1 MKAAI
6 HTLGCKVNIYE
17 SEYITN
23 ILKENGYQIVDFDSK
38 ADIYIINT
46 CTVTNTSDKKSEKMI
61 KRARKQNKDA
71 IIIAMGCHA
80 QIKGDNIDADIII
93 GNKDKSKIISLIE
106 EYQENKNKIKRIYNL
121 DNVSFEDMYISSF
134 NSHTRAFVK
143 IQDGCDAF
151 CSYCIIPYARGPIRS
166 KDPKTVIK
174 EITSLVENG
183 YKEIILTGIH
193 TGKYGKDI
201 NYTFE
206 QLLKDIIKIKN
217 LYRIRISSIE
227 INELTDPILNLI
239 KDNQVIAKHL
249 HIPLQS
255 GSDKI
260 LKLMD
265 RKYDLKFYKDRI
277 EKIRKMIKD
286 VSITTDLIVGFPNEN
301 EKDMEDTLKFLK
313 EIKFTKIHTFPYS
326 KREGTK
332 AASMENQIDETIKR
346 KRVKT
351 VLELSDQLEQ
361 DFYQSK
367 LNETEEVI
375 IEQTKDGKSYGY
387 TSNYIKV
394 EINSPLKPNE
404 DYAVK
409 MYAKAVKILKK
420 YGFNRYEV
428 SNFAKS
434 GYECKHNVN
443 CWNRHEYLGLGAGAN
458 GFVNGFRYG
467 NVCDI
472 NAYIKS
478 VKNGKTK
485 EEFREKISNIDAFEE
500 TLMLG
505 LRMEKGVEI
514 RILNELIKKDFIRSR
529 KGKLDELSSLE
540 LIKYNEERLRVTD
553 KGFYVLNEIILDLI

>member
-17 SEYITN
+17 SEYIIN

-227 INELTDPILNLI
+227 INELTDPILDLI
-239 KDNQVIAKHL
+239 KDNKIIAKHL

-286 VSITTDLIVGFPNEN
+286 VSITTDLIVGFPNED
-301 EKDMEDTLKFLK
+301 EKDMEDTLKFIK

-394 EINSPLKPNE
+394 EIDSPLKPNE
-404 DYAVK
+404 VIS
-409 MYAKAVKILKK
+409 VKINKVNNKK
-420 YGFNRYEV
+420 V
-428 SNFAKS
+428 T
-434 GYECKHNVN
+434 
-443 CWNRHEYLGLGAGAN
+443 
-458 GFVNGFRYG
+458 
-467 NVCDI
+467 
-472 NAYIKS
+472 
-478 VKNGKTK
+478 GK
-485 EEFREKISNIDAFEE
+485 
-500 TLMLG
+500 
-505 LRMEKGVEI
+505 
-514 RILNELIKKDFIRSR
+514 
-529 KGKLDELSSLE
+529 
-540 LIKYNEERLRVTD
+540 
-553 KGFYVLNEIILDLI
+553 II

>member
-17 SEYITN
+17 SEYIIN

-71 IIIAMGCHA
+71 IIIAMVCHA

-134 NSHTRAFVK
+134 NNHTRAFVK

-227 INELTDPILNLI
+227 INELTDPILDLI

-286 VSITTDLIVGFPNEN
+286 ISITTDLIVGFPNEN

-404 DYAVK
+404 VIS
-409 MYAKAVKILKK
+409 VKINKVNNKK
-420 YGFNRYEV
+420 V
-428 SNFAKS
+428 T
-434 GYECKHNVN
+434 
-443 CWNRHEYLGLGAGAN
+443 
-458 GFVNGFRYG
+458 
-467 NVCDI
+467 
-472 NAYIKS
+472 
-478 VKNGKTK
+478 GK
-485 EEFREKISNIDAFEE
+485 
-500 TLMLG
+500 
-505 LRMEKGVEI
+505 
-514 RILNELIKKDFIRSR
+514 
-529 KGKLDELSSLE
+529 
-540 LIKYNEERLRVTD
+540 
-553 KGFYVLNEIILDLI
+553 II

>member
-17 SEYITN
+17 SEYIIN

-227 INELTDPILNLI
+227 INELTDPILDLI
-239 KDNQVIAKHL
+239 KDNQIIAKHL

-394 EINSPLKPNE
+394 EIDSPLKPNE
-404 DYAVK
+404 VIS
-409 MYAKAVKILKK
+409 VKINKVNNKK
-420 YGFNRYEV
+420 V
-428 SNFAKS
+428 T
-434 GYECKHNVN
+434 
-443 CWNRHEYLGLGAGAN
+443 
-458 GFVNGFRYG
+458 
-467 NVCDI
+467 
-472 NAYIKS
+472 
-478 VKNGKTK
+478 GK
-485 EEFREKISNIDAFEE
+485 
-500 TLMLG
+500 
-505 LRMEKGVEI
+505 
-514 RILNELIKKDFIRSR
+514 
-529 KGKLDELSSLE
+529 
-540 LIKYNEERLRVTD
+540 
-553 KGFYVLNEIILDLI
+553 II

>member
-17 SEYITN
+17 SEYIIN

-227 INELTDPILNLI
+227 INELTDPILDLI
-239 KDNQVIAKHL
+239 KDNKIIAKHL

-286 VSITTDLIVGFPNEN
+286 ISITTDLIVGFPNEN

-367 LNETEEVI
+367 LNKTEELI
-375 IEQTKDGKSYGY
+375 IQQTKDGKSYGY

-394 EINSPLKPNE
+394 EIDSPLKPNE
-404 DYAVK
+404 VIS
-409 MYAKAVKILKK
+409 VKINKVNNKK
-420 YGFNRYEV
+420 V
-428 SNFAKS
+428 T
-434 GYECKHNVN
+434 
-443 CWNRHEYLGLGAGAN
+443 
-458 GFVNGFRYG
+458 
-467 NVCDI
+467 
-472 NAYIKS
+472 
-478 VKNGKTK
+478 GK
-485 EEFREKISNIDAFEE
+485 
-500 TLMLG
+500 
-505 LRMEKGVEI
+505 
-514 RILNELIKKDFIRSR
+514 
-529 KGKLDELSSLE
+529 
-540 LIKYNEERLRVTD
+540 
-553 KGFYVLNEIILDLI
+553 II

>member
-17 SEYITN
+17 SEYIIN

-286 VSITTDLIVGFPNEN
+286 ISITTDLIVGFPNEN

-394 EINSPLKPNE
+394 EINSPLRPNE
-404 DYAVK
+404 VIS
-409 MYAKAVKILKK
+409 VKINKVNNKK
-420 YGFNRYEV
+420 V
-428 SNFAKS
+428 T
-434 GYECKHNVN
+434 
-443 CWNRHEYLGLGAGAN
+443 
-458 GFVNGFRYG
+458 
-467 NVCDI
+467 
-472 NAYIKS
+472 
-478 VKNGKTK
+478 GK
-485 EEFREKISNIDAFEE
+485 
-500 TLMLG
+500 
-505 LRMEKGVEI
+505 
-514 RILNELIKKDFIRSR
+514 
-529 KGKLDELSSLE
+529 
-540 LIKYNEERLRVTD
+540 
-553 KGFYVLNEIILDLI
+553 II

>member
-17 SEYITN
+17 SEYIIN

-227 INELTDPILNLI
+227 INELTDPILDLI
-239 KDNQVIAKHL
+239 KDNKIIAKHL

-286 VSITTDLIVGFPNEN
+286 VSITTDLIVGFPNED
-301 EKDMEDTLKFLK
+301 EKDMEDTLKFIK

-394 EINSPLKPNE
+394 EINSPLRPNE
-404 DYAVK
+404 VIS
-409 MYAKAVKILKK
+409 VKINKVNNKK
-420 YGFNRYEV
+420 V
-428 SNFAKS
+428 T
-434 GYECKHNVN
+434 
-443 CWNRHEYLGLGAGAN
+443 
-458 GFVNGFRYG
+458 
-467 NVCDI
+467 
-472 NAYIKS
+472 
-478 VKNGKTK
+478 GK
-485 EEFREKISNIDAFEE
+485 
-500 TLMLG
+500 
-505 LRMEKGVEI
+505 
-514 RILNELIKKDFIRSR
+514 
-529 KGKLDELSSLE
+529 
-540 LIKYNEERLRVTD
+540 
-553 KGFYVLNEIILDLI
+553 II

>member
-239 KDNQVIAKHL
+239 KDNKIIAKHL

-394 EINSPLKPNE
+394 EINSPLRPNE
-404 DYAVK
+404 VISI
-409 MYAKAVKILKK
+409 KINKVNNKK
-420 YGFNRYEV
+420 V
-428 SNFAKS
+428 T
-434 GYECKHNVN
+434 
-443 CWNRHEYLGLGAGAN
+443 
-458 GFVNGFRYG
+458 
-467 NVCDI
+467 
-472 NAYIKS
+472 
-478 VKNGKTK
+478 GK
-485 EEFREKISNIDAFEE
+485 
-500 TLMLG
+500 
-505 LRMEKGVEI
+505 
-514 RILNELIKKDFIRSR
+514 
-529 KGKLDELSSLE
+529 
-540 LIKYNEERLRVTD
+540 
-553 KGFYVLNEIILDLI
+553 II

>member
-367 LNETEEVI
+367 LNKTEELI

-404 DYAVK
+404 VIS
-409 MYAKAVKILKK
+409 VKINKVNNKK
-420 YGFNRYEV
+420 V
-428 SNFAKS
+428 T
-434 GYECKHNVN
+434 
-443 CWNRHEYLGLGAGAN
+443 
-458 GFVNGFRYG
+458 
-467 NVCDI
+467 
-472 NAYIKS
+472 
-478 VKNGKTK
+478 GK
-485 EEFREKISNIDAFEE
+485 
-500 TLMLG
+500 
-505 LRMEKGVEI
+505 
-514 RILNELIKKDFIRSR
+514 
-529 KGKLDELSSLE
+529 
-540 LIKYNEERLRVTD
+540 
-553 KGFYVLNEIILDLI
+553 II

>member
-6 HTLGCKVNIYE
+6 HTLGRKVNIYE
-17 SEYITN
+17 SEYIIN

-206 QLLKDIIKIKN
+206 QLLKEIIKIKN

-332 AASMENQIDETIKR
+332 AVSMENQIDETIKR

-394 EINSPLKPNE
+394 EIDSPLKPNE
-404 DYAVK
+404 VIS
-409 MYAKAVKILKK
+409 VKINKVNNKK
-420 YGFNRYEV
+420 V
-428 SNFAKS
+428 T
-434 GYECKHNVN
+434 
-443 CWNRHEYLGLGAGAN
+443 
-458 GFVNGFRYG
+458 
-467 NVCDI
+467 
-472 NAYIKS
+472 
-478 VKNGKTK
+478 GK
-485 EEFREKISNIDAFEE
+485 
-500 TLMLG
+500 
-505 LRMEKGVEI
+505 
-514 RILNELIKKDFIRSR
+514 
-529 KGKLDELSSLE
+529 
-540 LIKYNEERLRVTD
+540 
-553 KGFYVLNEIILDLI
+553 II

>member
-17 SEYITN
+17 SEYIIN

-206 QLLKDIIKIKN
+206 QLLKEIIKIKN

-286 VSITTDLIVGFPNEN
+286 ISITTDLIVGFPNEN

-394 EINSPLKPNE
+394 EIDSPLKPNE
-404 DYAVK
+404 VIS
-409 MYAKAVKILKK
+409 VKINKVNNKK
-420 YGFNRYEV
+420 V
-428 SNFAKS
+428 T
-434 GYECKHNVN
+434 
-443 CWNRHEYLGLGAGAN
+443 
-458 GFVNGFRYG
+458 
-467 NVCDI
+467 
-472 NAYIKS
+472 
-478 VKNGKTK
+478 GK
-485 EEFREKISNIDAFEE
+485 
-500 TLMLG
+500 
-505 LRMEKGVEI
+505 
-514 RILNELIKKDFIRSR
+514 
-529 KGKLDELSSLE
+529 
-540 LIKYNEERLRVTD
+540 
-553 KGFYVLNEIILDLI
+553 II

>member
-206 QLLKDIIKIKN
+206 QLLKEIIKIKN

-286 VSITTDLIVGFPNEN
+286 ISITTDLIVGFPNEN

-404 DYAVK
+404 VIS
-409 MYAKAVKILKK
+409 VKINKVNNKK
-420 YGFNRYEV
+420 V
-428 SNFAKS
+428 T
-434 GYECKHNVN
+434 
-443 CWNRHEYLGLGAGAN
+443 
-458 GFVNGFRYG
+458 
-467 NVCDI
+467 
-472 NAYIKS
+472 
-478 VKNGKTK
+478 GK
-485 EEFREKISNIDAFEE
+485 
-500 TLMLG
+500 
-505 LRMEKGVEI
+505 
-514 RILNELIKKDFIRSR
+514 
-529 KGKLDELSSLE
+529 
-540 LIKYNEERLRVTD
+540 
-553 KGFYVLNEIILDLI
+553 II

>member
-17 SEYITN
+17 SEYIIN

-121 DNVSFEDMYISSF
+121 DNISFEDMYISSF

-286 VSITTDLIVGFPNEN
+286 ISITTDLIVGFPNEN

-394 EINSPLKPNE
+394 EIDSPLKPNE
-404 DYAVK
+404 VIS
-409 MYAKAVKILKK
+409 VKINKVNNKK
-420 YGFNRYEV
+420 V
-428 SNFAKS
+428 T
-434 GYECKHNVN
+434 
-443 CWNRHEYLGLGAGAN
+443 
-458 GFVNGFRYG
+458 
-467 NVCDI
+467 
-472 NAYIKS
+472 
-478 VKNGKTK
+478 GK
-485 EEFREKISNIDAFEE
+485 
-500 TLMLG
+500 
-505 LRMEKGVEI
+505 
-514 RILNELIKKDFIRSR
+514 
-529 KGKLDELSSLE
+529 
-540 LIKYNEERLRVTD
+540 
-553 KGFYVLNEIILDLI
+553 II

>member
-17 SEYITN
+17 SEYIIN

-206 QLLKDIIKIKN
+206 QLLKEIIKIKN

-286 VSITTDLIVGFPNEN
+286 ISITTDLIVGFPNEN

-404 DYAVK
+404 VIS
-409 MYAKAVKILKK
+409 VKINKVNNKK
-420 YGFNRYEV
+420 V
-428 SNFAKS
+428 TS
-434 GYECKHNVN
+434 
-443 CWNRHEYLGLGAGAN
+443 
-458 GFVNGFRYG
+458 
-467 NVCDI
+467 
-472 NAYIKS
+472 
-478 VKNGKTK
+478 
-485 EEFREKISNIDAFEE
+485 KII
-500 TLMLG
+500 
-505 LRMEKGVEI
+505 
-514 RILNELIKKDFIRSR
+514 
-529 KGKLDELSSLE
+529 
-540 LIKYNEERLRVTD
+540 
-553 KGFYVLNEIILDLI
+553 

>member
-17 SEYITN
+17 SEYIIN

-38 ADIYIINT
+38 ADIYIINN

-121 DNVSFEDMYISSF
+121 DNISFEDMYISSF
-134 NSHTRAFVK
+134 NNHTRAFVK

-227 INELTDPILNLI
+227 INELTDPILDLI
-239 KDNQVIAKHL
+239 KDNKIIAKHL

-265 RKYDLKFYKDRI
+265 RKYDLKFYKERI

-286 VSITTDLIVGFPNEN
+286 ISITTDLIVGFPNEN
-301 EKDMEDTLKFLK
+301 EKDMEDTLKFIK

-394 EINSPLKPNE
+394 EINSPLRPNE
-404 DYAVK
+404 VIS
-409 MYAKAVKILKK
+409 VKINKVNNKK
-420 YGFNRYEV
+420 V
-428 SNFAKS
+428 T
-434 GYECKHNVN
+434 
-443 CWNRHEYLGLGAGAN
+443 
-458 GFVNGFRYG
+458 
-467 NVCDI
+467 
-472 NAYIKS
+472 
-478 VKNGKTK
+478 GK
-485 EEFREKISNIDAFEE
+485 
-500 TLMLG
+500 
-505 LRMEKGVEI
+505 
-514 RILNELIKKDFIRSR
+514 
-529 KGKLDELSSLE
+529 
-540 LIKYNEERLRVTD
+540 
-553 KGFYVLNEIILDLI
+553 II

>member
-17 SEYITN
+17 SEYIIN

-121 DNVSFEDMYISSF
+121 DNISFEDMYISSF

-239 KDNQVIAKHL
+239 KDNKIIAKHL

-394 EINSPLKPNE
+394 EINSPLRPNE
-404 DYAVK
+404 VIS
-409 MYAKAVKILKK
+409 VKINKVNNKK
-420 YGFNRYEV
+420 V
-428 SNFAKS
+428 T
-434 GYECKHNVN
+434 
-443 CWNRHEYLGLGAGAN
+443 
-458 GFVNGFRYG
+458 
-467 NVCDI
+467 
-472 NAYIKS
+472 
-478 VKNGKTK
+478 GK
-485 EEFREKISNIDAFEE
+485 
-500 TLMLG
+500 
-505 LRMEKGVEI
+505 
-514 RILNELIKKDFIRSR
+514 
-529 KGKLDELSSLE
+529 
-540 LIKYNEERLRVTD
+540 
-553 KGFYVLNEIILDLI
+553 II

>member
-17 SEYITN
+17 SEYIIN

-121 DNVSFEDMYISSF
+121 DNISFEDMYISSF

-286 VSITTDLIVGFPNEN
+286 ISITTDLIVGFPNEN

-367 LNETEEVI
+367 LNKTEELI

-404 DYAVK
+404 VIS
-409 MYAKAVKILKK
+409 VKINKVNNKK
-420 YGFNRYEV
+420 V
-428 SNFAKS
+428 T
-434 GYECKHNVN
+434 
-443 CWNRHEYLGLGAGAN
+443 
-458 GFVNGFRYG
+458 
-467 NVCDI
+467 
-472 NAYIKS
+472 
-478 VKNGKTK
+478 GK
-485 EEFREKISNIDAFEE
+485 
-500 TLMLG
+500 
-505 LRMEKGVEI
+505 
-514 RILNELIKKDFIRSR
+514 
-529 KGKLDELSSLE
+529 
-540 LIKYNEERLRVTD
+540 
-553 KGFYVLNEIILDLI
+553 II

>member
-17 SEYITN
+17 SEYIIN

-121 DNVSFEDMYISSF
+121 DNISFEDMYISSF

-286 VSITTDLIVGFPNEN
+286 ISITTDLIVGFPNEN

-367 LNETEEVI
+367 LNKTEELI

-394 EINSPLKPNE
+394 EINSPLRPNE
-404 DYAVK
+404 VIS
-409 MYAKAVKILKK
+409 VKINKVNNKK
-420 YGFNRYEV
+420 V
-428 SNFAKS
+428 T
-434 GYECKHNVN
+434 
-443 CWNRHEYLGLGAGAN
+443 
-458 GFVNGFRYG
+458 
-467 NVCDI
+467 
-472 NAYIKS
+472 
-478 VKNGKTK
+478 GK
-485 EEFREKISNIDAFEE
+485 
-500 TLMLG
+500 
-505 LRMEKGVEI
+505 
-514 RILNELIKKDFIRSR
+514 
-529 KGKLDELSSLE
+529 
-540 LIKYNEERLRVTD
+540 
-553 KGFYVLNEIILDLI
+553 II

>member
-17 SEYITN
+17 SEYIIN

-227 INELTDPILNLI
+227 INELTDPILDLI
-239 KDNQVIAKHL
+239 KDNKIIAKHL

-394 EINSPLKPNE
+394 EIDSPLKPNE
-404 DYAVK
+404 VIS
-409 MYAKAVKILKK
+409 VKINKVNNKK
-420 YGFNRYEV
+420 V
-428 SNFAKS
+428 T
-434 GYECKHNVN
+434 
-443 CWNRHEYLGLGAGAN
+443 
-458 GFVNGFRYG
+458 
-467 NVCDI
+467 
-472 NAYIKS
+472 
-478 VKNGKTK
+478 GK
-485 EEFREKISNIDAFEE
+485 
-500 TLMLG
+500 
-505 LRMEKGVEI
+505 
-514 RILNELIKKDFIRSR
+514 
-529 KGKLDELSSLE
+529 
-540 LIKYNEERLRVTD
+540 
-553 KGFYVLNEIILDLI
+553 II

>member
-17 SEYITN
+17 SEYIIN

-206 QLLKDIIKIKN
+206 QLLKEIIKIKN

-286 VSITTDLIVGFPNEN
+286 VSITTDLIVGFPNED

-394 EINSPLKPNE
+394 EIDSPLKPNE
-404 DYAVK
+404 VIS
-409 MYAKAVKILKK
+409 VKINKVNNKK
-420 YGFNRYEV
+420 V
-428 SNFAKS
+428 T
-434 GYECKHNVN
+434 
-443 CWNRHEYLGLGAGAN
+443 
-458 GFVNGFRYG
+458 
-467 NVCDI
+467 
-472 NAYIKS
+472 
-478 VKNGKTK
+478 GK
-485 EEFREKISNIDAFEE
+485 
-500 TLMLG
+500 
-505 LRMEKGVEI
+505 
-514 RILNELIKKDFIRSR
+514 
-529 KGKLDELSSLE
+529 
-540 LIKYNEERLRVTD
+540 
-553 KGFYVLNEIILDLI
+553 II

>member
-17 SEYITN
+17 SEYIIN

-227 INELTDPILNLI
+227 INELTDPILDLI
-239 KDNQVIAKHL
+239 KDNKIIAKHL

-286 VSITTDLIVGFPNEN
+286 VSITTDLIVGFPNED
-301 EKDMEDTLKFLK
+301 EKDMEDTLKFIK

-367 LNETEEVI
+367 LNKTEELI

-394 EINSPLKPNE
+394 EINSPLRPNE
-404 DYAVK
+404 VIS
-409 MYAKAVKILKK
+409 VKINKVNNKK
-420 YGFNRYEV
+420 V
-428 SNFAKS
+428 T
-434 GYECKHNVN
+434 
-443 CWNRHEYLGLGAGAN
+443 
-458 GFVNGFRYG
+458 
-467 NVCDI
+467 
-472 NAYIKS
+472 
-478 VKNGKTK
+478 GK
-485 EEFREKISNIDAFEE
+485 
-500 TLMLG
+500 
-505 LRMEKGVEI
+505 
-514 RILNELIKKDFIRSR
+514 
-529 KGKLDELSSLE
+529 
-540 LIKYNEERLRVTD
+540 
-553 KGFYVLNEIILDLI
+553 II

>member
-17 SEYITN
+17 SEYIIN

-121 DNVSFEDMYISSF
+121 DNISFEDMYISSF

-206 QLLKDIIKIKN
+206 QLLKEIIKIKN

-286 VSITTDLIVGFPNEN
+286 ISITTDLIVGFPNEN

-394 EINSPLKPNE
+394 EIDSPLKPNE
-404 DYAVK
+404 VIS
-409 MYAKAVKILKK
+409 VKINKVNNKK
-420 YGFNRYEV
+420 V
-428 SNFAKS
+428 T
-434 GYECKHNVN
+434 
-443 CWNRHEYLGLGAGAN
+443 
-458 GFVNGFRYG
+458 
-467 NVCDI
+467 
-472 NAYIKS
+472 
-478 VKNGKTK
+478 GK
-485 EEFREKISNIDAFEE
+485 
-500 TLMLG
+500 
-505 LRMEKGVEI
+505 
-514 RILNELIKKDFIRSR
+514 
-529 KGKLDELSSLE
+529 
-540 LIKYNEERLRVTD
+540 
-553 KGFYVLNEIILDLI
+553 II

>member
-121 DNVSFEDMYISSF
+121 DNISFEDMYISSF
-134 NSHTRAFVK
+134 NNHTRAFVK

-227 INELTDPILNLI
+227 INELTDPILDLI
-239 KDNQVIAKHL
+239 KDNKIIAKHL

-404 DYAVK
+404 VIS
-409 MYAKAVKILKK
+409 VKINKVNNKK
-420 YGFNRYEV
+420 V
-428 SNFAKS
+428 T
-434 GYECKHNVN
+434 
-443 CWNRHEYLGLGAGAN
+443 
-458 GFVNGFRYG
+458 
-467 NVCDI
+467 
-472 NAYIKS
+472 
-478 VKNGKTK
+478 GK
-485 EEFREKISNIDAFEE
+485 
-500 TLMLG
+500 
-505 LRMEKGVEI
+505 
-514 RILNELIKKDFIRSR
+514 
-529 KGKLDELSSLE
+529 
-540 LIKYNEERLRVTD
+540 
-553 KGFYVLNEIILDLI
+553 II

>member
-17 SEYITN
+17 SEYIIN

-121 DNVSFEDMYISSF
+121 DNISFEDMYISSF

-206 QLLKDIIKIKN
+206 QLLKEIIKIKN

-227 INELTDPILNLI
+227 INELTDPILDLI
-239 KDNQVIAKHL
+239 KDNKIIAKHL

-286 VSITTDLIVGFPNEN
+286 VSITTDLIVGFPNED
-301 EKDMEDTLKFLK
+301 EKDMEDTLKFIK

-367 LNETEEVI
+367 LNKTEELI

-394 EINSPLKPNE
+394 EIDSPLKPNE
-404 DYAVK
+404 VIS
-409 MYAKAVKILKK
+409 VKINKVNNKK
-420 YGFNRYEV
+420 V
-428 SNFAKS
+428 T
-434 GYECKHNVN
+434 
-443 CWNRHEYLGLGAGAN
+443 
-458 GFVNGFRYG
+458 
-467 NVCDI
+467 
-472 NAYIKS
+472 
-478 VKNGKTK
+478 GK
-485 EEFREKISNIDAFEE
+485 
-500 TLMLG
+500 
-505 LRMEKGVEI
+505 
-514 RILNELIKKDFIRSR
+514 
-529 KGKLDELSSLE
+529 
-540 LIKYNEERLRVTD
+540 
-553 KGFYVLNEIILDLI
+553 II

>member
-17 SEYITN
+17 SEYIIN

-121 DNVSFEDMYISSF
+121 DNISFEDMYISSF
-134 NSHTRAFVK
+134 NNHTRAFVK

-227 INELTDPILNLI
+227 INELTDPILDLI
-239 KDNQVIAKHL
+239 KDNKIIAKHL

-286 VSITTDLIVGFPNEN
+286 VSITTDLIVGFPNED
-301 EKDMEDTLKFLK
+301 EKDMEDTLKFIK

-404 DYAVK
+404 VIS
-409 MYAKAVKILKK
+409 VKINKVNNKK
-420 YGFNRYEV
+420 V
-428 SNFAKS
+428 T
-434 GYECKHNVN
+434 
-443 CWNRHEYLGLGAGAN
+443 
-458 GFVNGFRYG
+458 
-467 NVCDI
+467 
-472 NAYIKS
+472 
-478 VKNGKTK
+478 GK
-485 EEFREKISNIDAFEE
+485 
-500 TLMLG
+500 
-505 LRMEKGVEI
+505 
-514 RILNELIKKDFIRSR
+514 
-529 KGKLDELSSLE
+529 
-540 LIKYNEERLRVTD
+540 
-553 KGFYVLNEIILDLI
+553 II

>member
-17 SEYITN
+17 SEYIIN

-206 QLLKDIIKIKN
+206 QLLKEIIKIKN

-265 RKYDLKFYKDRI
+265 RKYDLKFYKNRI

-404 DYAVK
+404 VIS
-409 MYAKAVKILKK
+409 VKINKVNNKK
-420 YGFNRYEV
+420 V
-428 SNFAKS
+428 T
-434 GYECKHNVN
+434 
-443 CWNRHEYLGLGAGAN
+443 
-458 GFVNGFRYG
+458 
-467 NVCDI
+467 
-472 NAYIKS
+472 
-478 VKNGKTK
+478 GK
-485 EEFREKISNIDAFEE
+485 
-500 TLMLG
+500 
-505 LRMEKGVEI
+505 
-514 RILNELIKKDFIRSR
+514 
-529 KGKLDELSSLE
+529 
-540 LIKYNEERLRVTD
+540 
-553 KGFYVLNEIILDLI
+553 II

>member
-17 SEYITN
+17 SEYIIN

-206 QLLKDIIKIKN
+206 QLLKEIIKIKN

-227 INELTDPILNLI
+227 INELTDPILDLI
-239 KDNQVIAKHL
+239 KDNKIIAKHL

-394 EINSPLKPNE
+394 EIDSPLKPNE
-404 DYAVK
+404 VIS
-409 MYAKAVKILKK
+409 VKINKVNNKK
-420 YGFNRYEV
+420 V
-428 SNFAKS
+428 T
-434 GYECKHNVN
+434 
-443 CWNRHEYLGLGAGAN
+443 
-458 GFVNGFRYG
+458 
-467 NVCDI
+467 
-472 NAYIKS
+472 
-478 VKNGKTK
+478 GK
-485 EEFREKISNIDAFEE
+485 
-500 TLMLG
+500 
-505 LRMEKGVEI
+505 
-514 RILNELIKKDFIRSR
+514 
-529 KGKLDELSSLE
+529 
-540 LIKYNEERLRVTD
+540 
-553 KGFYVLNEIILDLI
+553 II

>member
-17 SEYITN
+17 SEYIIN

-206 QLLKDIIKIKN
+206 QLLKEIIKIKN

-227 INELTDPILNLI
+227 INELTDPILDLI
-239 KDNQVIAKHL
+239 KDNKIIAKHL

-286 VSITTDLIVGFPNEN
+286 VSITTDLIVGFPNED
-301 EKDMEDTLKFLK
+301 EKDMEDTLKFIK

-367 LNETEEVI
+367 LNKTEELI

-394 EINSPLKPNE
+394 EINSPLRPNE
-404 DYAVK
+404 VIS
-409 MYAKAVKILKK
+409 VKINKVNNKK
-420 YGFNRYEV
+420 V
-428 SNFAKS
+428 T
-434 GYECKHNVN
+434 
-443 CWNRHEYLGLGAGAN
+443 
-458 GFVNGFRYG
+458 
-467 NVCDI
+467 
-472 NAYIKS
+472 
-478 VKNGKTK
+478 GK
-485 EEFREKISNIDAFEE
+485 
-500 TLMLG
+500 
-505 LRMEKGVEI
+505 
-514 RILNELIKKDFIRSR
+514 
-529 KGKLDELSSLE
+529 
-540 LIKYNEERLRVTD
+540 
-553 KGFYVLNEIILDLI
+553 II

>member
-121 DNVSFEDMYISSF
+121 DNISFEDMYISSF

-394 EINSPLKPNE
+394 EIDSPLKPNE
-404 DYAVK
+404 VIS
-409 MYAKAVKILKK
+409 VKINKVNNKK
-420 YGFNRYEV
+420 V
-428 SNFAKS
+428 T
-434 GYECKHNVN
+434 
-443 CWNRHEYLGLGAGAN
+443 
-458 GFVNGFRYG
+458 
-467 NVCDI
+467 
-472 NAYIKS
+472 
-478 VKNGKTK
+478 GK
-485 EEFREKISNIDAFEE
+485 
-500 TLMLG
+500 
-505 LRMEKGVEI
+505 
-514 RILNELIKKDFIRSR
+514 
-529 KGKLDELSSLE
+529 
-540 LIKYNEERLRVTD
+540 
-553 KGFYVLNEIILDLI
+553 II

>member
-134 NSHTRAFVK
+134 NSHARAFVK

-227 INELTDPILNLI
+227 INELTDPILDLI
-239 KDNQVIAKHL
+239 KDNKIIAKHL

-286 VSITTDLIVGFPNEN
+286 VSITTDLIVGFPNED

-394 EINSPLKPNE
+394 EIDSPLKPNE
-404 DYAVK
+404 VIS
-409 MYAKAVKILKK
+409 VKINKVNNKK
-420 YGFNRYEV
+420 V
-428 SNFAKS
+428 T
-434 GYECKHNVN
+434 
-443 CWNRHEYLGLGAGAN
+443 
-458 GFVNGFRYG
+458 
-467 NVCDI
+467 
-472 NAYIKS
+472 
-478 VKNGKTK
+478 GK
-485 EEFREKISNIDAFEE
+485 
-500 TLMLG
+500 
-505 LRMEKGVEI
+505 
-514 RILNELIKKDFIRSR
+514 
-529 KGKLDELSSLE
+529 
-540 LIKYNEERLRVTD
+540 
-553 KGFYVLNEIILDLI
+553 II

>member
-17 SEYITN
+17 SEYIIN

-121 DNVSFEDMYISSF
+121 DNISFEDMYISSF
-134 NSHTRAFVK
+134 NNHTRAFVK

-286 VSITTDLIVGFPNEN
+286 VSITTDLIVGFPNED
-301 EKDMEDTLKFLK
+301 EKDMEDTLKFIK

-367 LNETEEVI
+367 LNKTEELI

-394 EINSPLKPNE
+394 EINSPLRPNE
-404 DYAVK
+404 VIS
-409 MYAKAVKILKK
+409 VKINKVNNKK
-420 YGFNRYEV
+420 V
-428 SNFAKS
+428 T
-434 GYECKHNVN
+434 
-443 CWNRHEYLGLGAGAN
+443 
-458 GFVNGFRYG
+458 
-467 NVCDI
+467 
-472 NAYIKS
+472 
-478 VKNGKTK
+478 GK
-485 EEFREKISNIDAFEE
+485 
-500 TLMLG
+500 
-505 LRMEKGVEI
+505 
-514 RILNELIKKDFIRSR
+514 
-529 KGKLDELSSLE
+529 
-540 LIKYNEERLRVTD
+540 
-553 KGFYVLNEIILDLI
+553 II

>member
-17 SEYITN
+17 SEYIIN

-121 DNVSFEDMYISSF
+121 DNISFEDMYISSF

-206 QLLKDIIKIKN
+206 QLLKEIIKIKN

-227 INELTDPILNLI
+227 INELTDPILDLI

-286 VSITTDLIVGFPNEN
+286 VSITTDLIVGFPNED
-301 EKDMEDTLKFLK
+301 EKDMEDTLKFIK

-394 EINSPLKPNE
+394 EINSPLRPNE
-404 DYAVK
+404 VIS
-409 MYAKAVKILKK
+409 VKINKVNNKK
-420 YGFNRYEV
+420 V
-428 SNFAKS
+428 T
-434 GYECKHNVN
+434 
-443 CWNRHEYLGLGAGAN
+443 
-458 GFVNGFRYG
+458 
-467 NVCDI
+467 
-472 NAYIKS
+472 
-478 VKNGKTK
+478 GK
-485 EEFREKISNIDAFEE
+485 
-500 TLMLG
+500 
-505 LRMEKGVEI
+505 
-514 RILNELIKKDFIRSR
+514 
-529 KGKLDELSSLE
+529 
-540 LIKYNEERLRVTD
+540 
-553 KGFYVLNEIILDLI
+553 II

>member
-6 HTLGCKVNIYE
+6 HTLGFKVNIYE
-17 SEYITN
+17 SEYIIN

-71 IIIAMGCHA
+71 IIIVMGCHA

-121 DNVSFEDMYISSF
+121 DNISFEDMYISSF

-206 QLLKDIIKIKN
+206 QLLKEIIKIKN

-286 VSITTDLIVGFPNEN
+286 ISITTDLIVGFPNEN

-394 EINSPLKPNE
+394 EINSPLRPNE
-404 DYAVK
+404 VIS
-409 MYAKAVKILKK
+409 VKINKVNNKK
-420 YGFNRYEV
+420 V
-428 SNFAKS
+428 T
-434 GYECKHNVN
+434 
-443 CWNRHEYLGLGAGAN
+443 
-458 GFVNGFRYG
+458 
-467 NVCDI
+467 
-472 NAYIKS
+472 
-478 VKNGKTK
+478 GK
-485 EEFREKISNIDAFEE
+485 
-500 TLMLG
+500 
-505 LRMEKGVEI
+505 
-514 RILNELIKKDFIRSR
+514 
-529 KGKLDELSSLE
+529 
-540 LIKYNEERLRVTD
+540 
-553 KGFYVLNEIILDLI
+553 II

>member
-17 SEYITN
+17 SEYIIN

-121 DNVSFEDMYISSF
+121 DNISFEDMYISSF

-394 EINSPLKPNE
+394 EINSPLRPNE
-404 DYAVK
+404 VIS
-409 MYAKAVKILKK
+409 VKINKVNNKK
-420 YGFNRYEV
+420 V
-428 SNFAKS
+428 T
-434 GYECKHNVN
+434 
-443 CWNRHEYLGLGAGAN
+443 
-458 GFVNGFRYG
+458 
-467 NVCDI
+467 
-472 NAYIKS
+472 
-478 VKNGKTK
+478 GK
-485 EEFREKISNIDAFEE
+485 
-500 TLMLG
+500 
-505 LRMEKGVEI
+505 
-514 RILNELIKKDFIRSR
+514 
-529 KGKLDELSSLE
+529 
-540 LIKYNEERLRVTD
+540 
-553 KGFYVLNEIILDLI
+553 II

>member
-17 SEYITN
+17 SEYIIN

-71 IIIAMGCHA
+71 IIVAMGCHA

-206 QLLKDIIKIKN
+206 QLLKEIIKIKN

-286 VSITTDLIVGFPNEN
+286 VSITTDLIVGFPNED

-404 DYAVK
+404 VIS
-409 MYAKAVKILKK
+409 VKINKVNNKK
-420 YGFNRYEV
+420 V
-428 SNFAKS
+428 T
-434 GYECKHNVN
+434 
-443 CWNRHEYLGLGAGAN
+443 
-458 GFVNGFRYG
+458 
-467 NVCDI
+467 
-472 NAYIKS
+472 
-478 VKNGKTK
+478 GK
-485 EEFREKISNIDAFEE
+485 
-500 TLMLG
+500 
-505 LRMEKGVEI
+505 
-514 RILNELIKKDFIRSR
+514 
-529 KGKLDELSSLE
+529 
-540 LIKYNEERLRVTD
+540 
-553 KGFYVLNEIILDLI
+553 II

>member
-17 SEYITN
+17 SEYIIN

-121 DNVSFEDMYISSF
+121 DNISFEDMYISSF
-134 NSHTRAFVK
+134 NNHTRAFVK

-227 INELTDPILNLI
+227 INELTDPILDLI
-239 KDNQVIAKHL
+239 KDNKIIAKHL

-286 VSITTDLIVGFPNEN
+286 ISITTDLIVGFPNEN

-394 EINSPLKPNE
+394 EIDSPLKPNE
-404 DYAVK
+404 VIS
-409 MYAKAVKILKK
+409 VKINKVNNKK
-420 YGFNRYEV
+420 V
-428 SNFAKS
+428 T
-434 GYECKHNVN
+434 
-443 CWNRHEYLGLGAGAN
+443 
-458 GFVNGFRYG
+458 
-467 NVCDI
+467 
-472 NAYIKS
+472 
-478 VKNGKTK
+478 GK
-485 EEFREKISNIDAFEE
+485 
-500 TLMLG
+500 
-505 LRMEKGVEI
+505 
-514 RILNELIKKDFIRSR
+514 
-529 KGKLDELSSLE
+529 
-540 LIKYNEERLRVTD
+540 
-553 KGFYVLNEIILDLI
+553 II

>member
-206 QLLKDIIKIKN
+206 QLLKEIIKIKN

-286 VSITTDLIVGFPNEN
+286 ISITTDLIVGFPNEN

-367 LNETEEVI
+367 LNKTEELI

-404 DYAVK
+404 VIS
-409 MYAKAVKILKK
+409 VKINKVNNKK
-420 YGFNRYEV
+420 V
-428 SNFAKS
+428 T
-434 GYECKHNVN
+434 
-443 CWNRHEYLGLGAGAN
+443 
-458 GFVNGFRYG
+458 
-467 NVCDI
+467 
-472 NAYIKS
+472 
-478 VKNGKTK
+478 GK
-485 EEFREKISNIDAFEE
+485 
-500 TLMLG
+500 
-505 LRMEKGVEI
+505 
-514 RILNELIKKDFIRSR
+514 
-529 KGKLDELSSLE
+529 
-540 LIKYNEERLRVTD
+540 
-553 KGFYVLNEIILDLI
+553 II

>member
-17 SEYITN
+17 SEYIIN

-121 DNVSFEDMYISSF
+121 DNISFEDMYISSF

-206 QLLKDIIKIKN
+206 QLLKEIIKIKN

-394 EINSPLKPNE
+394 EIDSPLKPNE
-404 DYAVK
+404 VIS
-409 MYAKAVKILKK
+409 VKINKVNNKK
-420 YGFNRYEV
+420 V
-428 SNFAKS
+428 T
-434 GYECKHNVN
+434 
-443 CWNRHEYLGLGAGAN
+443 
-458 GFVNGFRYG
+458 
-467 NVCDI
+467 
-472 NAYIKS
+472 
-478 VKNGKTK
+478 GK
-485 EEFREKISNIDAFEE
+485 
-500 TLMLG
+500 
-505 LRMEKGVEI
+505 
-514 RILNELIKKDFIRSR
+514 
-529 KGKLDELSSLE
+529 
-540 LIKYNEERLRVTD
+540 
-553 KGFYVLNEIILDLI
+553 II

>member
-227 INELTDPILNLI
+227 INELTDPILDLI
-239 KDNQVIAKHL
+239 KDNKIIAKHL

-286 VSITTDLIVGFPNEN
+286 ISITTDLIVGFPNEN

-404 DYAVK
+404 VIS
-409 MYAKAVKILKK
+409 VKINKVNNKK
-420 YGFNRYEV
+420 V
-428 SNFAKS
+428 T
-434 GYECKHNVN
+434 
-443 CWNRHEYLGLGAGAN
+443 
-458 GFVNGFRYG
+458 
-467 NVCDI
+467 
-472 NAYIKS
+472 
-478 VKNGKTK
+478 GK
-485 EEFREKISNIDAFEE
+485 
-500 TLMLG
+500 
-505 LRMEKGVEI
+505 
-514 RILNELIKKDFIRSR
+514 
-529 KGKLDELSSLE
+529 
-540 LIKYNEERLRVTD
+540 
-553 KGFYVLNEIILDLI
+553 II